1 MHKLTKFWLP
11 ALLILAALGAAAWW
25 QPWKKA
31 DASPRFEFTQVER
44 GPLSANVSA
53 SGTLSALITVQV
65 GSQVSGQ
72 LQAVVADFN
81 TPVKQGQV
89 IARIDPAT
97 FQSRVTQAEAD
108 LMAAQGAVEVARSTL
123 LVRQAEAGKAR
134 VTLQEAERNL
144 KRKQDLVAQ
153 GFISAAELD
162 TVQTGA
168 ETARE
173 QVRLAASEIQS
184 AQAQVGN
191 AQAIVRQRQALLE
204 QARLELERTV
214 IRAPVDGVVVSRNVD
229 AGQTVAASLQAP
241 VLFTIARDLRE
252 MEVNIAVDEADVGRV
267 REGQKVRFGVDAY
280 PGERFSGKVT
290 QIRKA
295 PVTSNNVVTFSVMAR
310 VQNPELKLLPGMTAS
325 ARILTEERQSVL
337 KVPNEAL
344 RFRPTNPDGSPVK
357 LEVKKREEGP
367 GIPGRVWVLGADG
380 NPAPLALRLGVS
392 DGKSTEVLKGDVKE
406 GAQIILSKIE
416 SAEDKP
422 KPQSRPFG
430 MGM

>member
-1 MHKLTKFWLP
+1 MHKHTKFWLP
-11 ALLILAALGAAAWW
+11 ALLILAALGGAAWW

-31 DASPRFEFTQVER
+31 DAAPRFEFAKVER

-72 LQAVVADFN
+72 IQTVLADFN
-81 TPVKQGQV
+81 TPVKKGQV
-89 IARIDPAT
+89 IARLDPAT
-97 FQSRVTQAEAD
+97 FQSRLTQAEAD
-108 LMAAQGAVEVARSTL
+108 LAAAQGAVEVAKSALT
-123 LVRQAEAGKAR
+123 VRQAEAGKAKAA
-134 VTLQEAERNL
+134 LGEAERNF

-153 GFISAAELD
+153 GFLSAAELD
-162 TVQTGA
+162 AAQTTLD
-168 ETARE
+168 TARE
-173 QVRLAASEIQS
+173 QERLAMSEIRA

-191 AQAIVRQRQALLE
+191 AQAGVRQRQAQVE

-241 VLFTIARDLRE
+241 VLFTIARDLKE

-267 REGQKVRFGVDAY
+267 REGQKVRFTVDAY
-280 PGERFSGKVT
+280 PGERFSGQVT

-295 PVTSNNVVTFSVMAR
+295 PVTNNNVVTFSVMAR
-310 VQNPELKLLPGMTAS
+310 VKNPDLKLLPGMTAS

-344 RFRPTNPDGSPVK
+344 RFRPTQADGTPIK
-357 LEVKKREEGP
+357 QEVKKREEGP
-367 GIPGRVWVLGADG
+367 GVPGRVWRQGADG
-380 NPAPLALRLGVS
+380 NPEPLTLRLGVS
-392 DGKSTEVLKGDVKE
+392 DGKFTEVLKGDVQE
-406 GAQIILSKIE
+406 GTEIILRQLENAKV
-416 SAEDKP
+416 AP
-422 KPQSRPFG
+422 KPQRPFG
-430 MGM
+430 MGL